1 MFRILKVSP
10 IEIETLQEIGK
21 KTFFETFADSNSESD
36 MQQYLESNFS
46 LQKLQGEVDN
56 AGSQFFIAWD
66 GTAAIG
72 YLKVNTG
79 LAQTE
84 LQENSS
90 LEIERIYVLQDYHGK
105 KVGQLLYG
113 HALQVAI
120 ELNKSSLWLGV
131 WENNPRAIRFYEK
144 NGFVA
149 FDTHIFKMGDE
160 EQTDIMMRKSLS
172 DFPD

>member
-105 KVGQLLYG
+105 KVGQLFYE

-149 FDTHIFKMGDE
+149 FDTHIFKMGAE

>member
-56 AGSQFFIAWD
+56 ACSKFFIAWD

-105 KVGQLLYG
+105 KVGQLLYE